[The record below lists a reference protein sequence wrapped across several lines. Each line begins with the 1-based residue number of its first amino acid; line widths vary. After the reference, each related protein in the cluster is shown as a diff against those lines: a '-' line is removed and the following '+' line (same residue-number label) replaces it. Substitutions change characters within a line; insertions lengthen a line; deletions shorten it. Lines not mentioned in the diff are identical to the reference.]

1 MRTKQKVA
9 LFGSLR
15 TLVMS
20 SIFVALSIILGKYL
34 AIPVGNIMRFSF
46 ESLPVLLAGI
56 SFGPLVGMAVG
67 IVADLLG
74 SLHRGYDI
82 NLTVTLGAAVI
93 GLVGGL
99 CYRLFRSLP
108 DLFRIIL
115 SVVIPHLIGSV
126 VIKTVGLSMHYTTPL
141 PALMLWRLLNYI
153 IVAAMDATALYFLL
167 KSKTMRHHL
176 SIP

>member
-1 MRTKQKVA
+1 
-9 LFGSLR
+9 
-15 TLVMS
+15 
-20 SIFVALSIILGKYL
+20 
-34 AIPVGNIMRFSF
+34 MRFSF

-74 SLHRGYDI
+74 SLLRGYDI

>member
-15 TLVMS
+15 TLVVS

-46 ESLPVLLAGI
+46 ESLPVLLAGF

-74 SLHRGYDI
+74 SLLRGYDI

-93 GLVGGL
+93 GLGGGL

-108 DLFRIIL
+108 DLARIIL

-126 VIKTVGLSMHYTTPL
+126 LIKTVGLSLHYTTPL

-153 IVAAMDATALYFLL
+153 IVAAMDATALYLLL
-167 KSKTMRHHL
+167 KSKTVRHHL
-176 SIP
+176 SIQ